1 MQDQATSPI
10 MIEDED
16 EDDNDNDDERTPD
29 ASNRSANVQTN
40 DDTRNR
46 SSQQSSR
53 GSSPRNTRSQDRFQE
68 LLRELSTPVRG
79 EPVEANDEEETGEDS
94 VPKSL
99 ARLYQKAMKAGLR
112 ATKANQEEI
121 SCWYNYAKGCE
132 DRVKAIRESDSRL
145 NGQQAMTQVYNE
157 VKAHL
162 PDITMANLR
171 KKTQKARVIYKLFVN
186 IGVGKI
192 KRIKTYSADALSRLT
207 DTQINSIIANFSE

>member
-1 MQDQATSPI
+1 MQNQATSPI
-10 MIEDED
+10 MIEDDASE
-16 EDDNDNDDERTPD
+16 NNDDERTPD

-40 DDTRNR
+40 DDTRNL

-99 ARLYQKAMKAGLR
+99 AQLYQKAIKAGLQV
-112 ATKANQEEI
+112 TKANQEEI

-145 NGQQAMTQVYNE
+145 NGQQVMT
-157 VKAHL
+157 
-162 PDITMANLR
+162 
-171 KKTQKARVIYKLFVN
+171 
-186 IGVGKI
+186 
-192 KRIKTYSADALSRLT
+192 
-207 DTQINSIIANFSE
+207 